1 MKPLMT
7 VGINYLTN
15 WPLIRP
21 KPYHSL
27 RLHDHFCADVSIL
40 RIFPGEFRTTRSM
53 LADLKGLVLQTFGA
67 GNAPDNQPR
76 LLAALREATDRGCV
90 IVNVTQCTRGEVV
103 AHYTTGSAL
112 LDAGVTPAGDMTPEA
127 ALTKL
132 CWLLGDNTLT
142 PEQVRERF
150 QQDLRGEIT
159 TRATADEALDFK
171 STGFAKAVYKVLM
184 QTGFLQKRLED
195 NPATC
200 QQQTIGATCLQQ
212 TIGATLT
219 CEKCNSARGV

>member
-1 MKPLMT
+1 MT
-7 VGINYLTN
+7 IFARKFPFFGY
-15 WPLIRP
+15 
-21 KPYHSL
+21 SL
-27 RLHDHFCADVSIL
+27 AS
-40 RIFPGEFRTTRSM
+40 S
-53 LADLKGLVLQTFGA
+53 A
-67 GNAPDNQPR
+67 PR
-76 LLAALREATDRGCV
+76 LLAALREATDRGFV

-200 QQQTIGATCLQQ
+200 QQQTIGATCQQQ